1 MLFRSV
7 EVTLAPEGDEV
18 EGEDVV
24 TEDERVV
31 MDEAETVFEMK
42 SENDIVM
49 NAMELKERVEDIK
62 SEMRGDEDALT
73 PEGNLTLVD
82 DIGSSEGAGKQFITV
97 VTKTG
102 NYFYI
107 IIDRDDNGTET
118 VHFLNM
124 VDETD
129 LLKLMDEEEVTE
141 YVEEK
146 EEKELE
152 LVVDESVEEGE
163 DVDAS
168 SGESDLLGE
177 SDNDGKKG
185 ASGVVVMVVIVVVG
199 GIGGYGYYASMRKKK
214 TKGSGVDPDVDYCEE
229 DEDYLEGLDR
239 E

>member
-1 MLFRSV
+1 MTMRMNRKRLVLGLLIGMVCMLNVLPSVVFAYSDELV

-185 ASGVVVMVVIVVVG
+185 ASGGVVMVVIVVVG
-199 GIGGYGYYASMRKKK
+199 GIGGYG
-214 TKGSGVDPDVDYCEE
+214 
-229 DEDYLEGLDR
+229 
-239 E
+239 

>member
-1 MLFRSV
+1 MLFRS
-7 EVTLAPEGDEV
+7 
-18 EGEDVV
+18 
-24 TEDERVV
+24 
-31 MDEAETVFEMK
+31 
-42 SENDIVM
+42 
-49 NAMELKERVEDIK
+49 
-62 SEMRGDEDALT
+62 
-73 PEGNLTLVD
+73 
-82 DIGSSEGAGKQFITV
+82 GSSEGAGKQFITV

-152 LVVDESVEEGE
+152 LVVDESVEEGG